1 MTLDII
7 KHMEFG
13 NQNEIQYLHLSLTLW
28 DLILTFMKDLTN
40 SDLWCWI
47 LKEKSV
53 NCIEIITDANTNRLM
68 S

>member
-13 NQNEIQYLHLSLTLW
+13 NQNEIQYLHLSLTFW

-40 SDLWCWI
+40 SDLWYWI
-47 LKEKSV
+47 LKK
-53 NCIEIITDANTNRLM
+53 TL
-68 S
+68 